1 MKKQYIQPTTDL
13 VNVRLNGTVLQT
25 KVTIQG
31 ASYETDELG
40 TNQTAF
46 EPEDDFEGINK
57 PQSLWDD

>member
-13 VNVRLNGTVLQT
+13 VNVRLNGTVLT
-25 KVTIQG
+25 GVDIIAGSRG
-31 ASYETDELG
+31 ADELG

-46 EPEDDFEGINK
+46 EPEDDFEEISK